1 MPGFFEAMKNI
12 KPVAKK
18 HTVTVQGKEIEVSLE
33 KKLEIQRAG
42 EDKYMLEGKDIVLI
56 PKPKTARRFP
66 VLVGYKQDPYW
77 IETDKGLLWQI
88 EPE

>member
-33 KKLEIQRAG
+33 KKLEIQIQRV
-42 EDKYMLEGKDIVLI
+42 MLVKKCLHIINVNALE
-56 PKPKTARRFP
+56 
-66 VLVGYKQDPYW
+66 
-77 IETDKGLLWQI
+77 
-88 EPE
+88 